1 MSENLSLGGTTMPV
15 EHYGVLKGIA
25 IDKEEERDDLESPH
39 YQILMIG
46 EENVKYRIA
55 VNVQS
60 IAEQPELLYLVD
72 EEFDA
77 SAITIL
83 PTMDNGFKS
92 IDENNKEI
100 ALDYIRSQLFDPAK
114 MKTLPSDL
122 KGKNNDLH
130 DLFNKYIPKAI
141 NEEATIYIYGSKF
154 SNKREKKDKVFGFKP
169 VKGMHNVH
177 MNQGN
182 EDKPPGIKDHAG
194 DNGIYHDGGI
204 LIQYNDNHWVAI
216 FLAFQS
222 QSWCTDD
229 RGFPTEFCD
238 HTQANIEN

>member
-1 MSENLSLGGTTMPV
+1 MPV
-15 EHYGVLKGIA
+15 NHYGVLKGVA
-25 IDKEEERDDLESPH
+25 IEREEERQDKKSPH

-55 VNVQS
+55 VNAQS
-60 IAEQPELLYLVD
+60 LEEQPELLYLVD
-72 EEFDA
+72 ESFDA

-83 PTMDNGFKS
+83 PTMDNGFTP

-100 ALDYIRSQLFDPAK
+100 ALDYLRSGLFNPSR
-114 MKTLPSDL
+114 MQTLPSSL
-122 KGKNNDLH
+122 EGENNDLQ

-154 SNKREKKDKVFGFKP
+154 GPEKQVDKVFHFKP
-169 VKGMHNVH
+169 TNGMHNVH

-182 EDKPPGIKDHAG
+182 EDKPGHKKDFSG

-204 LIQYNDNHWVAI
+204 LIQYKDNHWVAI

-229 RGFPTEFCD
+229 RGYPTEICD
-238 HTQANIEN
+238 HTQANIKN

>member
-1 MSENLSLGGTTMPV
+1 MPV
-15 EHYGVLKGIA
+15 KHYGVLKGIA
-25 IDKEEERDDLESPH
+25 IDRKEERQDLKSPH

-55 VNVQS
+55 VNAQS
-60 IAEQPELLYLVD
+60 LAEQPELLYLVD
-72 EEFDA
+72 ESFDA

-83 PTMDNGFKS
+83 PTMDNGFTP

-100 ALDYIRSQLFDPAK
+100 ALDYLRSGLFDPSR
-114 MKTLPSDL
+114 MKTLPSNL
-122 KGKNNDLH
+122 EGKNNDLH

-141 NEEATIYIYGSKF
+141 SEEATIYIYGSKF
-154 SNKREKKDKVFGFKP
+154 GPEKKEDKVFHFKP
-169 VKGMHNVH
+169 TNGMHNVH

-182 EDKPPGIKDHAG
+182 EDKPGRQKDFSK

-204 LIQYNDNHWVAI
+204 LIQYNDDHWVAI
-216 FLAFQS
+216 FLAFLS

-229 RGFPTEFCD
+229 RGYPTEMCD
-238 HTQANIEN
+238 NTQANIEDDKLSILDLLTTR